1 MATTTGK
8 KRVIFSIDAPEAEA
22 VSVCGCFNAWDPK
35 KTPLKRDAAGKWKA
49 QLMLAPGRYEY
60 RLRVDGC
67 WVDDP
72 TAEAHV
78 PNPFGTSN
86 CVREVGLAA

>member
-8 KRVIFSIDAPEAEA
+8 KRVIFSIDAPEAET
-22 VSVCGCFNAWDPK
+22 VSVCGSFNEWDPK

-49 QLMLAPGRYEY
+49 QLMLTPGRYEY
-60 RLRVDGC
+60 RLRVDGL

-72 TAEAHV
+72 AADTHV
-78 PNPFGTSN
+78 PNPFGSSN